1 MNDTFLERRRYPRA
15 DVDYKAVL
23 ETASGD
29 KVVLR
34 TRNISGSGIY
44 FYTEKKLTEFTEV
57 LLDLSLPPVGVAGEL
72 SFQCAGVIVRV
83 EDKGNASEWSFAAA
97 VHFTGIDESYR
108 TAVCAYVDAVLEE
121 RRKRSRE

>member
-1 MNDTFLERRRYPRA
+1 MNDTFIERRRYPRA

-29 KVVLR
+29 EVALR

-57 LLDLSLPPVGVAGEL
+57 LLNVSLPPVGTAEEL
-72 SFQCAGVIVRV
+72 SFRCTGVIVRV
-83 EDKGNASEWSFAAA
+83 EDKGNASRWSFAAA
-97 VHFTGIDESYR
+97 VHFTGIDEGHR
-108 TAVCAYVDAVLEE
+108 KAVCAYVDAVLAE
-121 RRKRSRE
+121 RRKGQQ

>member
-1 MNDTFLERRRYPRA
+1 MNDTFIERRRYPRA
-15 DVDYKAVL
+15 DVDYKVIL

-29 KVVLR
+29 EVVLR

-44 FYTEKKLTEFTEV
+44 FYTRMKLTEFTEV
-57 LLDLSLPPVGVAGEL
+57 LLDVSLPPVGGAGEL

-83 EDKGNASEWSFAAA
+83 EDKGNASEWPFAAA
-97 VHFTGIDESYR
+97 VQFSGIDESYR
-108 TAVCAYVDAVLEE
+108 KAICAYVDAVLEE

>member
-1 MNDTFLERRRYPRA
+1 MNDTFIERRRYPRA
-15 DVDYKAVL
+15 DIDYKAVL

-57 LLDLSLPPVGVAGEL
+57 LLDVSLPPVGGLGEL

-83 EDKGNASEWSFAAA
+83 EEKGNASEWSSAAA

-108 TAVCAYVDAVLEE
+108 KAICAYVDAVLED
-121 RRKRSRE
+121 RRKRNR